1 MKLTKSQLKQIIKEE
16 LENTI
21 REQGPAIAGKQ
32 APASAPDPNV
42 PGSMPKPGSTGALAY
57 TLRQHNEQMKRLG
70 RSISQLSAR
79 VDKLE
84 GVTSA

>member
-1 MKLTKSQLKQIIKEE
+1 MKITKSQLKQLIKEE

-21 REQGPAIAGKQ
+21 RET
-32 APASAPDPNV
+32 APDPNA
-42 PGSMPKPGSTGALAY
+42 PGSMPKPGSMGAVAY
-57 TLRQHNEQMKRLG
+57 TLRQHNEEMKRLG